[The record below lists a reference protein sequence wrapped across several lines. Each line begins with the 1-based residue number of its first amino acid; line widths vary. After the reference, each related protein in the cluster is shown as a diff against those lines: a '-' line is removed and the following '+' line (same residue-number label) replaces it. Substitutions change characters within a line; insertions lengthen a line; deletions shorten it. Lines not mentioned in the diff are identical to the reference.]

1 MTVKPFFALLAG
13 YLLGSISFGY
23 LAGKLLKGIDIRQ
36 FGSGNTG
43 STNILRTLG
52 TVPAVLVLLLDAGK
66 GLAAVLLA
74 KALGVGP
81 LWQMLAGMAAVAGH
95 NWPLFFRFRGGRG
108 VATTMGV
115 FLGLVP
121 YVVLIGAALFV
132 IIIALTRYVS
142 LGSIVGA
149 LSVPFSMLILRQPPA
164 FAVPGTLLAAL
175 IIWRHRDNIGR
186 LLQGTEHKLGEK
198 VKVENEGK

>member
-1 MTVKPFFALLAG
+1 MKPFVALLAG

-43 STNILRTLG
+43 STNIQRTLG
-52 TVPAVLVLLLDAGK
+52 TAPAVVVLLLDTGK

-74 KALGVGP
+74 NALGISP
-81 LWQMLAGMAAVAGH
+81 TWQMLAGMAAVAGH

-108 VATTMGV
+108 VATTTGG
-115 FLGLVP
+115 FLGLTP

-132 IIIALTRYVS
+132 ITIALTRYVS

-149 LSVPFSMLILRQPPA
+149 LSVPFTMLLFRQPPA
-164 FAVPGTLLAAL
+164 FTVPGTILAFL

-186 LLQGTEHKLGEK
+186 LLQGTEHKLVEK
-198 VKVENEGK
+198 VKVKNECK

>member
-1 MTVKPFFALLAG
+1 MKPFVALLAG

-43 STNILRTLG
+43 STNIQRTLG
-52 TVPAVLVLLLDAGK
+52 TAPAVVVLLLDTGK

-74 KALGVGP
+74 NALGISP
-81 LWQMLAGMAAVAGH
+81 TWQMLAGMAAVAGH

-108 VATTMGV
+108 VATTTGV
-115 FLGLVP
+115 FLGLTP

-132 IIIALTRYVS
+132 ITIALTRYVS

-149 LSVPFSMLILRQPPA
+149 LSVPFTMLLFRQPPA
-164 FAVPGTLLAAL
+164 FTVPGTILAFL

-198 VKVENEGK
+198 VKVKNEGK

>member
-1 MTVKPFFALLAG
+1 MKSFVALLAG

-43 STNILRTLG
+43 STNIQRTLG
-52 TVPAVLVLLLDAGK
+52 TAPAVVVLLLDTGK

-74 KALGVGP
+74 NALGISP
-81 LWQMLAGMAAVAGH
+81 TWQMLAGMAAVAGH

-108 VATTMGV
+108 VATTTGV
-115 FLGLVP
+115 FLGLTP

-132 IIIALTRYVS
+132 ITIALTRYVS

-149 LSVPFSMLILRQPPA
+149 LSVPFTMLLFRQPPA
-164 FAVPGTLLAAL
+164 FTVPGTILAFL

-198 VKVENEGK
+198 VKVKNEGK

>member
-1 MTVKPFFALLAG
+1 MKPFFALLAG

>member
-1 MTVKPFFALLAG
+1 VTVKPFFALLAG